1 MNKGANERNRPTSS
15 SSGVGSGAHN
25 RTTDQNRRLG
35 RKGGKTITEKTALRG
50 FGSMEKSQL
59 KEATSKGGKKRWAK
73 PIST

>member
-1 MNKGANERNRPTSS
+1 
-15 SSGVGSGAHN
+15 
-25 RTTDQNRRLG
+25 LG